1 MTHTTFARRRRLV
14 AVLRQNLEQLEPI
27 LTIMNRIVK
36 DWKTSLAGFFG
47 IVTIIV
53 STWLPE
59 YQIQLDKAVVV
70 LMGLGLL
77 NARDPKSNI
86 TGPPSYIS
94 KLLILTLCCLPLCS
108 CAGGKFMGLTGD
120 QWGNVAISTGRE
132 LGRQLP
138 ATAMQAYTAE
148 KLKPSGKQPVAVN
161 PAEANQAPLL
171 LPPVE
176 ASPSRS
182 WLSSFFN

>member
-1 MTHTTFARRRRLV
+1 
-14 AVLRQNLEQLEPI
+14 
-27 LTIMNRIVK
+27 MNRIVK

-59 YQIQLDKAVVV
+59 YQVQLDKAVVV

-86 TGPPSYIS
+86 TGPPSYLQ
-94 KLLILTLCCLPLCS
+94 KLLILTLFCLPLCS
-108 CAGGKFMGLTGD
+108 CENGKFMGLSGD
-120 QWGNVAISTGRE
+120 QWGNVAMTTGKE

-138 ATAMQAYTAE
+138 SAALQAYAAE
-148 KLKPSGKQPVAVN
+148 RMKPSGKQPLPSVN
-161 PAEANQAPLL
+161 PAAASNQAPLL
-171 LPPVE
+171 LPPAE
-176 ASPSRS
+176 PEPKSES
-182 WLSSFFN
+182 WLSGFRFF